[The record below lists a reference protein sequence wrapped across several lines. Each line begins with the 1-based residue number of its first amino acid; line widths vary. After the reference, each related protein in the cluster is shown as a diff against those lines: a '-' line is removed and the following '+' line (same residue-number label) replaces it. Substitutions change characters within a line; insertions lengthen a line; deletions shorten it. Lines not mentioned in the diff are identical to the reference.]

1 MALVNAAKD
10 YWTTH
15 HNQSGRVIREGHE
28 HRWELARHIL
38 SHEPS
43 SVLEFGCGSG
53 RNLAVLRE
61 LSWVPP
67 REDMAYP
74 EFYHPPLILHGI
86 DGNKVSVESG
96 QEWSRDKSILLVHG
110 DEKTLA
116 EVTGNSYDVV
126 FTVSVLDH
134 IPHPMWESVYEQ
146 MLRIA
151 RKAVVLLEPVLWDTA
166 DRRTMLERDIA
177 TPDIGA
183 TPFTWAHDYA
193 GHDPNIAVVRHM
205 PIGLGGPWDK
215 FGQLYELMER
225 RV

>member
-53 RNLAVLRE
+53 RNLAVLE
-61 LSWVPP
+61 DLYPGLSCT
-67 REDMAYP
+67 
-74 EFYHPPLILHGI
+74 GI
-86 DGNKVSVESG
+86 DSNNVSLESG
-96 QEWSRDKSILLVHG
+96 RDWHPDIGFIFG
-110 DEKTLA
+110 DEETLSIA
-116 EVTGNSYDVV
+116 NPAVFDIV

-134 IPHPMWESVYEQ
+134 IPDPQWRSVYDD
-146 MLRIA
+146 MVRVA
-151 RKAVVLLEPVLWDTA
+151 RKAVVLLEPVLWDSA

-183 TPFTWAHDYA
+183 TPYTWAHDYT
-193 GHDPNIAVVRHM
+193 GYDPNITVVRHM
-205 PIGLGGPWDK
+205 PIGLGGPWNK

-225 RV
+225 HV

>member
-1 MALVNAAKD
+1 MALVNDAKD

-15 HNQSGRVIREGHE
+15 HNQSGRVIRDGHE

-38 SHEPS
+38 TYEPS
-43 SVLEFGCGSG
+43 SVFEFGCGSG

-61 LSWVPP
+61 VGGRCIEL
-67 REDMAYP
+67 RGA
-74 EFYHPPLILHGI
+74 
-86 DGNKVSVESG
+86 DGNKVSAYSG
-96 QEWSRDKSILLVHG
+96 QEWHEDKGITIEYS
-110 DEKTLA
+110 DEEWLTEA
-116 EVTGNSYDVV
+116 VRQSVQFDVV

-134 IPHPMWESVYEQ
+134 IPDPQWRSVYDD
-146 MLRIA
+146 MVRVA
-151 RKAVVLLEPVLWDTA
+151 RKAVVLLEPVLWNTA

-183 TPFTWAHDYA
+183 TPFTWAHDYT
-193 GHDPNIAVVRHM
+193 GYDPNITVVRHM

-225 RV
+225 LV